1 MSLDCSTTGMVSVT
15 VDSCLFTPDNAVYSQ
30 AYSVY
35 FGTNSSLSNCALPLT
50 SENDTL
56 TFSYTFA
63 EATDCGWVWSS
74 LSDKIAFSGVLAA
87 SSNVN
92 KVENVTISA
101 APGDLDF
108 QCNFPKEFSLSSGF
122 EGLLPSS
129 PPTHTTVENGSL
141 ADGFSVAITSSNPSA
156 SSFRVGEALTAT
168 VSHYFNY

>member
-1 MSLDCSTTGMVSVT
+1 MLLDCSARGMVSVS

-30 AYSVY
+30 NYSVY
-35 FGTNSSLSNCALPLT
+35 FGSDPSSSNCALPLT

-56 TFSYTFA
+56 TFSFTFA
-63 EATDCGWVWSS
+63 EAADCGWVWSR

-101 APGDLDF
+101 SPGELDF
-108 QCNFPKEFSLSSGF
+108 QCNFDKEFTLTSGF
-122 EGLLPSS
+122 AGLLPSS
-129 PPTHTTVENGSL
+129 PPETTTVENGSL
-141 ADGFSVAITSSNPSA
+141 ADGFSVAITSSDPSA

-168 VSHYFNY
+168 VSYF